1 MERTPELVISA
12 EELQVK
18 VEHDV
23 REEASLMFKAMEE
36 EIEDMR
42 AFYEKREQALTL
54 TMSNGVRAL
63 QMDLSESQSRCH
75 AEAETA
81 ASLRQEL
88 ASVKST
94 ASAMRQELDSLRD
107 TVKVSAAELQVLK
120 AVRADLSEANSEV
133 AQLRLAD
140 EESRRSLEL
149 QWEKVKQL
157 EAAVAEREQAVRDVD
172 STVRQLQ
179 STLETTKTELHGT
192 QADLTLKESQVRELL
207 QCNIQLE
214 EDLKRSRVQAAELKE
229 AASMSE
235 SKLDVATAAAAAERD
250 RAEKESREGQA
261 LKSAMEDIKSIASS
275 RDEVITTLER
285 ENKVAKERQEEMAKE
300 LESLQQKLSERSTKV
315 TQQQEQIDALQQA
328 VDAKG
333 SQAQV
338 LNGLVADTKG
348 VVASRNEVIT
358 TLEREKKVAKE
369 RQEEMAKELES
380 LQQKLSERSTKITQ
394 QQEQIDALQPAV
406 QAWKGVVE
414 DVKGMVARRDEE
426 LATLERE
433 KKVAKERQEEMA
445 KELES
450 LQQKMSERS
459 TKVTQQREQID
470 ALQQAADS
478 KRLQQQDFDS
488 TQAEMVMLQQQKSI
502 RQLKKELAESQ
513 RETACLRASSEDW
526 QALSARPAGPPAAQ
540 EHSVTSFISEQPAA
554 LGLPSV
560 ISLDPGSAEEQP
572 SLLKT
577 TYLHFD
583 AATPT
588 VHDAAD
594 VIARIEATATPP
606 GAASSRPLFCNP
618 ISSPTLINP
627 RATAKAP
634 PSKSRPRSRSAKT
647 QSENAPPQKKA
658 KKVAEPKAG
667 RGGRKVR

>member
-300 LESLQQKLSERSTKV
+300 LESLQQKLSERSTK
-315 TQQQEQIDALQQA
+315 
-328 VDAKG
+328 
-333 SQAQV
+333 
-338 LNGLVADTKG
+338 
-348 VVASRNEVIT
+348 
-358 TLEREKKVAKE
+358 
-369 RQEEMAKELES
+369 
-380 LQQKLSERSTKITQ
+380 ITQ